1 MLDEIDDV
9 SFSSLS
15 NANLW
20 IRWNRLKEEGIQLL
34 EKLKA
39 KEQASQE
46 TSDYKCNGE
55 TDAKIPKDPHSPSIN
70 SIPDYSM
77 TLTSRND
84 NSQVQDKETRE
95 DKGIKVEEDPV
106 PEDGFA
112 LNSLEISTC
121 QADSNISETVSPED
135 QVPQQHSEATND
147 DENETSERYFDSQAM
162 EVDN

>member
-1 MLDEIDDV
+1 MLDGIDDV

-34 EKLKA
+34 ERLKA
-39 KEQASQE
+39 KEQAAQE

-55 TDAKIPKDPHSPSIN
+55 TDATIPKDPQSPSAN
-70 SIPDYSM
+70 TVPDYSM
-77 TLTSRND
+77 ALTFCND
-84 NSQVQDKETRE
+84 NSQVQDEETRE
-95 DKGIKVEEDPV
+95 DQGIKVEEDPV
-106 PEDGFA
+106 PEDGLA

-121 QADSNISETVSPED
+121 QADSNISETVSTVD

-147 DENETSERYFDSQAM
+147 DENETSEH
-162 EVDN
+162 